1 MQCKEEPIIHLLKM
15 NSYDSQLQALNNI
28 ISDPDKLSKE
38 TEKYFKLCSNTYSNI
53 FEPLYNRYYLGAKY
67 RGWLPSL
74 ITKKTMAMTASS
86 TNMLIMVY
94 FFF

>member
-1 MQCKEEPIIHLLKM
+1 MMSSKRCPIF
-15 NSYDSQLQALNNI
+15 S
-28 ISDPDKLSKE
+28 
-38 TEKYFKLCSNTYSNI
+38 TYGSWGDGLVGRS
-53 FEPLYNRYYLGAKY
+53 E
-67 RGWLPSL
+67 SL